1 MSDRKSSNEHVK
13 APFHMAFPVKSLGI
27 TKMFYNEVLGC
38 RIGRSSDH
46 WMDFDFFGNQI
57 SAHISNNSITDHATS
72 LVDDI
77 EVPLRHFGVILDLE
91 EWKNLSEKLKVAG
104 VEFVI
109 EPQVRYKGKVGEQHI
124 MFLYDPSGNALE
136 FKAFSNPGEVFE

>member
-1 MSDRKSSNEHVK
+1 MK
-13 APFHMAFPVKSLGI
+13 AQFHLAFPVKSLGV

-38 RIGRSSDH
+38 DIGRASEK

-57 SAHISNNSITDHATS
+57 SAHVSSSEIVDKEKS
-72 LVDDI
+72 LVDGK

-91 EWKNLSEKLKVAG
+91 QWNELAEKLKVAG
-104 VEFVI
+104 VEFVL
-109 EPQVRYKGKVGEQHI
+109 EPQVRYKGEVGEQHI

-136 FKAFSNPGEVFE
+136 FKAFSNPEEIFS

>member
-1 MSDRKSSNEHVK
+1 MK
-13 APFHMAFPVKSLGI
+13 APFHLAFPVKSLGV

-38 RIGRSSDH
+38 EIGRTSDR

-57 SAHISNNSITDHATS
+57 SAHVSKNSMQDSETS
-72 LVDDI
+72 EVDGKA
-77 EVPLRHFGVILDLE
+77 VPLRHFGAVLNLE
-91 EWKNLSEKLKVAG
+91 AWKSLAEKLKVAG

-109 EPQVRYKGKVGEQHI
+109 KPLVRFEGEVGEQHI

-136 FKAFSNPGEVFE
+136 FKAFANPDEMFR